1 MESHDGVNAPNGRIP
16 FRDFSK
22 GFSRASLEIA
32 AGNRAL
38 SFLAASETEGR
49 KGGRSMKMVS
59 FWKGPNGEST
69 PPVQFYD
76 EDDELFLI
84 YGYYDHKNQSGGVKA
99 NMQKCIGV
107 YWRDDYP
114 SSHGVLTPC
123 VIPPR
128 TAKCLLKGLFLEL
141 LSGGEK
147 EKAEKVSEAIRFLS

>member
-1 MESHDGVNAPNGRIP
+1 
-16 FRDFSK
+16 
-22 GFSRASLEIA
+22 
-32 AGNRAL
+32 
-38 SFLAASETEGR
+38 
-49 KGGRSMKMVS
+49 MKMVS

-76 EDDELFLI
+76 EDGELFLI

-99 NMQKCIGV
+99 NMQKCVGV

-141 LSGGEK
+141 LSEGEND
-147 EKAEKVSEAIRFLS
+147 KAKKVSEAIHFLSCE